1 MKRITQEYVTKPV
14 AELLPHP
21 RNPRE
26 GDVGAIHE
34 SILTNGWFGAIIQQ
48 KSTGF
53 VLAGNHR
60 LKALVAMD
68 TDYEVPVIEVDCD
81 DETALRI
88 LLADNRT
95 NDLASYDSEE
105 LSGILAELAEAGDS
119 LDGTGYSLEDLDDLI
134 ASLQEFTPFPKPDAN
149 VTRAEG
155 SVLDR
160 LERYQNAAS
169 RSIMLDYPLDEFR
182 WIVDAFAKIREEM
195 GVTSNSEC
203 VIRLLEDATGETCER
218 D

>member
-1 MKRITQEYVTKPV
+1 MKQITQEYVTKPV
-14 AELLPHP
+14 ENLIPHP

-60 LKALVAMD
+60 LKALVAMNVH
-68 TDYEVPVIEVDCD
+68 YEVPVIVVDCD

-95 NDLASYDSEE
+95 NDLASYDSGE
-105 LSGILAELAEAGDS
+105 LSSILSELAEAGDS

-134 ASLQEFTPFPKPDAN
+134 ASLQEFKPFPQPDGN
-149 VTRAEG
+149 VKRED
-155 SVLDR
+155 SVIDR

-182 WIVDAFAKIREEM
+182 WVVDAFAKIREEM

-203 VIRLLEDATGETCER
+203 VIRLLEDATGEICER